1 MSERALL
8 PMRMSKARRWAIPLI
23 ISLSAP
29 VFTMPTFASTA
40 PAIFKFTGSGFGHGV
55 GMSQI
60 GARAMAA
67 AGESAT
73 SILKYYYKNVDVV
86 PVVDTAT
93 IRVNIGHA
101 LKGAI
106 FSTSTN
112 LSSLK
117 VFAGDLPISDTS
129 TAPILTVANKKKLA
143 ISISLDKKGIQ
154 GLPGTPGVATLR
166 WVGGAAPVVTV
177 TESNSTDRYRYG
189 QIQIKVVK
197 GALEITNSLAL
208 RDEYL
213 LGISEVPTSW
223 PPAILEAQTIAARSY
238 ALSKIG
244 LIKPACDCHVYDHI
258 VDQNFVGFSKESE
271 PRVGQIWRAAV
282 LRTLV
287 DSSTGLAILSN
298 GKPIQAYY
306 FSSSG
311 GATQSSADA
320 WGGFTA
326 YTHSV
331 ADTASVQATLNPRY
345 ATWTATSTQALVSRA
360 FGLPDVAS
368 LEVISR
374 NSAGAV
380 TWIKGISTNGVS
392 MVIRGDTFRSRTKIP
407 SPWFTPIAD

>member
-1 MSERALL
+1 
-8 PMRMSKARRWAIPLI
+8 MRMSKVRRRASFLA
-23 ISLSAP
+23 ISLLAP
-29 VFTMPTFASTA
+29 LLMTPAFGSTA
-40 PAIFKFTGSGFGHGV
+40 PALFSFTGSGFGHGV

-60 GARAMAA
+60 GARALAA

-73 SILKYYYKNVDVV
+73 SILKYYYKDVDVI
-86 PVVDTAT
+86 PVIDTAT
-93 IRVNIGHA
+93 IRVNIGNA
-101 LKGAI
+101 LRGAI
-106 FSTSTN
+106 FSTSTSG
-112 LSSLK
+112 SSLR
-117 VFAGDLPISDTS
+117 VYAGDLPASETT
-129 TAPILTVANKKKLA
+129 TAPIMSVANKKKLT

-154 GLPGTPGVATLR
+154 GLPGTPAVATLR
-166 WVGGAAPVVTV
+166 WSGGTAPVVTV
-177 TESNSTDRYRYG
+177 TESNSISRYRYG
-189 QIQIKVVK
+189 QIQIKVIK

-213 LGISEVPTSW
+213 LGISEVPSSW

-238 ALSKIG
+238 ALSKMGTIR
-244 LIKPACDCHVYDHI
+244 PACDCNVYDHI

-271 PRVGQIWRAAV
+271 ARFGQIWRAAV

-287 DSSTGLAILSN
+287 DTSTGLAILSK

-331 ADTASVQATLNPRY
+331 ADTASVLSTLNPRY
-345 ATWTATSTQALVSRA
+345 ASWSATATQALVSRA

-368 LEVISR
+368 LEILSR

-380 TWIKGISTNGVS
+380 TWIKGVSTNGVS

-407 SPWFTPIAD
+407 SPWFTPVAG

>member
-1 MSERALL
+1 
-8 PMRMSKARRWAIPLI
+8 MRMSKVRGRASFLA
-23 ISLSAP
+23 ISLIAP
-29 VFTMPTFASTA
+29 LLMTPAFGSTA
-40 PAIFKFTGSGFGHGV
+40 PALFSFTGSGFGHGV

-60 GARAMAA
+60 GARALAA

-73 SILKYYYKNVDVV
+73 SILKYYFKDVDVI
-86 PVVDTAT
+86 PVIDTAT
-93 IRVNIGHA
+93 IRVNIGNA
-101 LKGAI
+101 LRGAI
-106 FSTSTN
+106 FSTSTSA
-112 LSSLK
+112 SSLR
-117 VFAGDLPISDTS
+117 VYAGDLPASETT
-129 TAPILTVANKKKLA
+129 TAPIMTVANKKKLT
-143 ISISLDKKGIQ
+143 ISITLDKKGIQ
-154 GLPGTPGVATLR
+154 GLPGTPAAATLR
-166 WVGGAAPVVTV
+166 WSGGAAPVVTV
-177 TESNSTDRYRYG
+177 TESNSTNRYRYG
-189 QIQIKVVK
+189 QIQIKVIK

-213 LGISEVPTSW
+213 LGISEVPSSW

-238 ALSKIG
+238 ALSKMG
-244 LIKPACDCHVYDHI
+244 TIKPACDCNVYDHI

-271 PRVGQIWRAAV
+271 ARFGQIWRAAV

-287 DSSTGLAILSN
+287 DTSTGLAILSN

-331 ADTASVQATLNPRY
+331 ADTASVLTSLNPRY
-345 ATWTATSTQALVSRA
+345 ASWSATATQALVSKA

-368 LEVISR
+368 LEILSR

-407 SPWFTPIAD
+407 SPWFTPVAS

>member
-1 MSERALL
+1 
-8 PMRMSKARRWAIPLI
+8 MRMSKVRRGAIFLA
-23 ISLSAP
+23 ISLTASLIAP
-29 VFTMPTFASTA
+29 PVFASTA

-60 GARAMAA
+60 GAQAMAA

-73 SILKYYYKNVDVV
+73 SILKYYYKDVDVI

-93 IRVNIGHA
+93 IRVNVGHA
-101 LKGAI
+101 IKGAI

-112 LSSLK
+112 SSSLK
-117 VFAGDLPISDTS
+117 VFAGDLPISETV
-129 TAPILTVANKKKLA
+129 TAPILSVANKKKLT
-143 ISISLDKKGIQ
+143 ISISVDKKGIQ
-154 GLPGTPGVATLR
+154 GLPGTPAVATLR
-166 WVGGAAPVVTV
+166 WSGGAAPVVTV
-177 TESNSTDRYRYG
+177 TESSSTSRYRYG
-189 QIQIKVVK
+189 QIQIRVVK

-213 LGISEVPTSW
+213 LGISEVPSTW

-238 ALSKIG
+238 ALSKMG
-244 LIKPACDCHVYDHI
+244 AIKPDCDCNVYDHI
-258 VDQNFVGFSKESE
+258 VDQNFVGFAKEAE
-271 PRVGQIWRAAV
+271 ARVGQIWRAAV

-320 WGGFTA
+320 WGGYTA

-331 ADTASVQATLNPRY
+331 ADSASVLATLNPRY
-345 ATWTATSTQALVSRA
+345 ASWTATSTQALVSRA

-368 LEVISR
+368 LEILSR

-407 SPWFTPIAD
+407 SPWFTPVVG